1 MVRRRRRDD
10 DDPMGCISWYHRFLR
25 DEDEDDDDEEELRLC
40 RLTRPN
46 NREGFGLGMAT
57 AMYICVVVVVAAA
70 AVLAVAAEE
79 PNVVVVGE
87 AAKAFP
93 VVANPFTTGNDNNIK
108 YSAATSK
115 TSMTEEEGGV
125 FKSMIL
131 VYFLSE
137 RLAVSLYF
145 CSCLS
150 FSAHKQLTLDGGSFR
165 KLFEGFDLRYKI
177 YIQHRDMPKR

>member
-1 MVRRRRRDD
+1 MVRRRRRRDDD

-25 DEDEDDDDEEELRLC
+25 DEDDDEEEELRLR

-57 AMYICVVVVVAAA
+57 AMYICVVVVVVAAA

-79 PNVVVVGE
+79 PNLVVVGE
-87 AAKAFP
+87 AANAFP

-150 FSAHKQLTLDGGSFR
+150 FSAHKQLILDGCSFR
-165 KLFEGFDLRYKI
+165 KLF
-177 YIQHRDMPKR
+177 

>member
-25 DEDEDDDDEEELRLC
+25 DEDDDEEEELRLR

-87 AAKAFP
+87 AATAFP

-108 YSAATSK
+108 YSAATNK
-115 TSMTEEEGGV
+115 TSMTEEVGGV

-131 VYFLSE
+131 VDFLSGQIG
-137 RLAVSLYF
+137 RFVFFL
-145 CSCLS
+145 
-150 FSAHKQLTLDGGSFR
+150 
-165 KLFEGFDLRYKI
+165 
-177 YIQHRDMPKR
+177 